1 MALELSIPSAS
12 LNKSNIPPPIT
23 LLPAMTHYLPSYLP
37 SPSAVLGQGW
47 ILGFLGLLHMD
58 VFITRLDQEF
68 QVSTIVTAPNVPY
81 QGTVLYIS
89 VTKDC

>member
-12 LNKSNIPPPIT
+12 LNKSNIHPPPIT
-23 LLPAMTHYLPSYLP
+23 LLPAMTHYLP

-89 VTKDC
+89 VIKDC